1 MNSQQAINSIG
12 TIKNL
17 SKYFADII
25 ALKEINLSIKSGQV
39 MSILGPNGA
48 GKTTLINI
56 LLGRLSASEGSVQL
70 FSRTPGDIIIKR
82 QTGAMLQISSVP
94 DTLTVKEHLKLF
106 QSYYANPMGYQ
117 KVIELA
123 DILDIENRLSKNL
136 SGGQKQ
142 KLLFALAIC
151 GNPKLLFLDEPS
163 VGLDVNARKALWK
176 VINLLKQQGTS
187 IVLTTHY
194 LEEADHLSDHIVM
207 LNNGKII
214 QEGTPEEIKASVNF
228 KKISFKSSLPLAA
241 LKELVATTEIEKS
254 GEYFEIKTTD
264 TVASLKVILNLVED
278 ISELTITAAA
288 LEDAF
293 IQLNDQSTIN
303 NLAA

>member
-1 MNSQQAINSIG
+1 MNSYEPANRIAVIE
-12 TIKNL
+12 NL
-17 SKYFADII
+17 SKYFKDTK
-25 ALKEINLSIKSGQV
+25 ALGNINLCIKSGQV
-39 MSILGPNGA
+39 TSILGPNGA

-56 LLGRLSASEGSVQL
+56 LLGRLSASEGHVEI
-70 FSRTPGDIIIKR
+70 FSRAPGDIVVKR
-82 QTGAMLQISSVP
+82 KCGAMLQVSSLP
-94 DTLTVKEHLKLF
+94 DTLTIKEHLELF
-106 QSYYANPMGYQ
+106 QSYYSNPMDYQ
-117 KVIELA
+117 TLIELA
-123 DILDIENRLSKNL
+123 DLVDIEHRFSKNL

-163 VGLDVNARKALWK
+163 VGLDVKARKNLWK
-176 VINLLKQQGTS
+176 AINRLKQQGTG

-207 LNNGKII
+207 LNNGQII
-214 QEGTPEEIKASVNF
+214 QEGTPEEIKQAVNF
-228 KKISFKSSLPLAA
+228 KKIIFKSSLPLSA
-241 LKELVATTEIEKS
+241 LSELEATTEVAKS
-254 GEYFEIKTTD
+254 GTYFEIKTTN
-264 TVASLKVILNLVED
+264 TAASMKIIFDLVED

-293 IQLNDQSTIN
+293 IQLNEPSTTN